1 MMLADL
7 LEHVV
12 GSFPSLLKGA
22 GYTVLVAVLSM
33 SLGLMLGLFLCLGK
47 ISKQRVWRVLC
58 SGYVDVFRGTPLL
71 VQILFI
77 YFGFPSLLQQVF
89 EQPFPFNPL
98 VAGTV
103 AFTLNAA
110 AYISEILRAGIASLG
125 KGQFEAAE
133 SLGLSYFQ
141 TMRHVILPQALRRMI
156 PALGNEFV
164 TLLKD
169 TSLLSAIAVT
179 EIVKEGRLYI
189 SRTYAAFPTYFAIAL
204 LYFGLTFLAT
214 RLFNRLERRFEI
226 HD

>member
-1 MMLADL
+1 MLADL

-12 GSFPSLLKGA
+12 GSFPALLKGA
-22 GYTVLVAVLSM
+22 GYTVFVAILSGG
-33 SLGLMLGLFLCLGK
+33 LGLVLGLFVCLGK
-47 ISKQRVWRVLC
+47 ISKKRIWRVLC
-58 SGYVDVFRGTPLL
+58 SGYIDVFRGTPLL

-77 YFGFPSLLQQVF
+77 YFGFPSLLQQLF
-89 EQPFPFNPL
+89 GQPFPFNPL

-110 AYISEILRAGIASLG
+110 AYIAEILRAGIASLG

-141 TMRHVILPQALRRMI
+141 TMRHVVLPQALRRMI

-204 LYFGLTFLAT
+204 LYFVLTFLAT
-214 RLFNRLERRFEI
+214 RIFNRLERSFKI

>member
-1 MMLADL
+1 MLADL

-22 GYTVLVAVLSM
+22 GYTVLVAMLSM
-33 SLGLMLGLFLCLGK
+33 SLGLLLGLFVCLGK
-47 ISKQRVWRVLC
+47 ISKQRVWRVVC

-77 YFGFPSLLQQVF
+77 YFGFPSLLQQLF

-204 LYFGLTFLAT
+204 LYFALTFLAT
-214 RLFNRLERRFEI
+214 RFFNRLERRFEI

>member
-1 MMLADL
+1 MLTDFFQHL
-7 LEHVV
+7 V
-12 GSFPSLLKGA
+12 GSFPALLKGA
-22 GYTVLVAVLSM
+22 GYTVLVALLSM
-33 SLGLMLGLFLCLGK
+33 GLGLLLGLFVCLGK
-47 ISKQRVWRVLC
+47 ISKERFLRVLC
-58 SGYVDVFRGTPLL
+58 SGYIDVFRGTPLL

-77 YFGFPSLLQQVF
+77 YFGFPSLLQQLF
-89 EQPFPFNPL
+89 GQPFPFDPL

-110 AYISEILRAGIASLG
+110 AYIAEILRAGISSLG
-125 KGQFEAAE
+125 KGQLEAAE
-133 SLGLSYFQ
+133 SLGLSYIQ
-141 TMRHVILPQALRRMI
+141 AMRFVILPQALRRMI

-204 LYFGLTFLAT
+204 LYFVLTFIAT
-214 RLFNRLERRFEI
+214 RIFNRLEERFKI

>member
-1 MMLADL
+1 MLTDFFQHL
-7 LEHVV
+7 V
-12 GSFPSLLKGA
+12 GSFPALLKGA
-22 GYTVLVAVLSM
+22 SYTVLVALLSM
-33 SLGLMLGLFLCLGK
+33 GMGLLLGLFVCLGK
-47 ISKQRVWRVLC
+47 ISEKRFLRVLC
-58 SGYVDVFRGTPLL
+58 SGYIDVFRGTPLL

-89 EQPFPFNPL
+89 GQPFPFNPL

-110 AYISEILRAGIASLG
+110 AYIAEILRAGISSLG
-125 KGQFEAAE
+125 KGQLEAAE
-133 SLGLSYFQ
+133 SLGLSYIQ
-141 TMRHVILPQALRRMI
+141 AMRFVILPQALRRMI

-204 LYFGLTFLAT
+204 LYFLLTFIAT
-214 RLFNRLERRFEI
+214 RIFNRLEERFKI